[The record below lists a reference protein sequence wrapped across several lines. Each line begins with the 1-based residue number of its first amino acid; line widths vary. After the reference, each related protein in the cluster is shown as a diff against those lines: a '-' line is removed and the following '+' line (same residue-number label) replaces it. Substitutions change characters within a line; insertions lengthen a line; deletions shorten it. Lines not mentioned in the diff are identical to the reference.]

1 MWETYDHGG
10 GVVTCYIKNI
20 RSFFRKWYANVV
32 LSRRARPVT
41 TNRVVGVNYW
51 DTAGTPVMRMKLTY
65 AFIQFPGLHV
75 QPSAPD
81 SAICYLLTAC
91 FFGGSVTN
99 AVMGTINTFRASIL
113 ESLKTVPVIQA
124 ESSGMREIPTLFVS
138 LSDMKGAAEEFEEMR
153 SSNHAHFPSLNPD
166 CQNRMHYDDLSP
178 ACRRPVVDMFS
189 TPEDEP
195 HPPEPC
201 QHSRAAL
208 IFRGVPGSS
217 VMWFYG
223 RHGQMH
229 VIPRLSN
236 DILALLDKQPQSK
249 RFARYLSGM
258 FPASTWYP
266 FRYTD
271 PAEWDARVA
280 MVSSAES
287 RDRITRSPRPPHGVQ
302 LDAVKRFLMDYGP
315 SLLKGRPEAP
325 KTGEK
330 PFERQRINPETVRD
344 ALTRSGVFIEGGKGR
359 RRLVA
364 DVWITAVE
372 YCRSLLHYDK
382 SLSYTTDVPLMG
394 RSTWWWWKRIVCTLW
409 PWEASVEDG
418 WYLRLVKN
426 KQVEQARKMSTVKA
440 DMRRTALWVAP
451 YVYLMHGCDLYEVL
465 GEEAAEVTEEP
476 LEHIILRAEFVA
488 AAMGE
493 RPTQS
498 MAPMKI
504 AAIMGFGSISLW
516 PPISSPGLRIREA
529 SSKSYG
535 TVSDG
540 KHRGGDVRLTYGMY
554 AEIKAKYGM
563 VTMRAL
569 AAENLVEF
577 HAKARRADVD
587 EPVVDI
593 PDSDVDSLIHTSE
606 ASDEDI

>member
-1 MWETYDHGG
+1 
-10 GVVTCYIKNI
+10 
-20 RSFFRKWYANVV
+20 
-32 LSRRARPVT
+32 
-41 TNRVVGVNYW
+41 
-51 DTAGTPVMRMKLTY
+51 MK
-65 AFIQFPGLHV
+65 
-75 QPSAPD
+75 
-81 SAICYLLTAC
+81 
-91 FFGGSVTN
+91 
-99 AVMGTINTFRASIL
+99 
-113 ESLKTVPVIQA
+113 
-124 ESSGMREIPTLFVS
+124 
-138 LSDMKGAAEEFEEMR
+138 
-153 SSNHAHFPSLNPD
+153 
-166 CQNRMHYDDLSP
+166 
-178 ACRRPVVDMFS
+178 
-189 TPEDEP
+189 
-195 HPPEPC
+195 
-201 QHSRAAL
+201 
-208 IFRGVPGSS
+208 
-217 VMWFYG
+217 
-223 RHGQMH
+223 
-229 VIPRLSN
+229 
-236 DILALLDKQPQSK
+236 
-249 RFARYLSGM
+249 
-258 FPASTWYP
+258 
-266 FRYTD
+266 
-271 PAEWDARVA
+271 
-280 MVSSAES
+280 
-287 RDRITRSPRPPHGVQ
+287 
-302 LDAVKRFLMDYGP
+302 
-315 SLLKGRPEAP
+315 
-325 KTGEK
+325 
-330 PFERQRINPETVRD
+330 
-344 ALTRSGVFIEGGKGR
+344 
-359 RRLVA
+359 
-364 DVWITAVE
+364 
-372 YCRSLLHYDK
+372 
-382 SLSYTTDVPLMG
+382 
-394 RSTWWWWKRIVCTLW
+394 
-409 PWEASVEDG
+409 
-418 WYLRLVKN
+418 
-426 KQVEQARKMSTVKA
+426 TVKA